1 MSGGQEERVRRQF
14 GRQGF
19 MRLLGAE
26 LTEVRDGEVTVELDA
41 GPQLAQQH
49 GFVHA
54 GVVTSALDT
63 VCGFAALTRMDD
75 GVGVLTAEFKVNL
88 LRPARG
94 PRLVVRAEVVQ
105 AGRTLVV
112 CQARARMRQADGGEE
127 LVALMTATLASVR
140 GRSDVVD

>member
-1 MSGGQEERVRRQF
+1 MRPGQEERVRRQF
-14 GRQGF
+14 GRQAF
-19 MRLLGAE
+19 LELLGAE
-26 LTEVRDGEVTVELDA
+26 LTDVRDGEVTVELA
-41 GPQLAQQH
+41 VGPRLGQQH

-54 GVVTSALDT
+54 GVVSTALDT
-63 VCGFAALTRMDD
+63 ACGFAALTRMDD

-94 PRLVVRAEVVQ
+94 ERLVARAEVVQ

-127 LVALMTATLASVR
+127 LVAVMTATLAAVR